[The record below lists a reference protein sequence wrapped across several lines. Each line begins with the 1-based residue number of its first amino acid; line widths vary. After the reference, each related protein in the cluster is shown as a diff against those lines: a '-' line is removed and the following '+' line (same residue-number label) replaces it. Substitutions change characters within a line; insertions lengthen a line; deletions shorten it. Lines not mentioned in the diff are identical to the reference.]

1 MNIEASKF
9 TLCPILFFTLIT
21 AKERSFFLHPLIQ
34 KPFFFRKLNS
44 GFLRKMEEIGGKN
57 SGF

>member
-1 MNIEASKF
+1 MF
-9 TLCPILFFTLIT
+9 RILKIQTIT

-44 GFLRKMEEIGGKN
+44 GFLRVVPGVRKLEEIGGKN